1 MTMRQQENTK
11 RKPKP
16 SLSKDELARLKE
28 EEAMCPFGRQTIV
41 GSTKCCNCIFNRLDD
56 GGCYGNTE
64 DVRKHMRRLGLD
76 Y

>member
-1 MTMRQQENTK
+1 MNTK
-11 RKPKP
+11 ATQRKSKP

-28 EEAMCPFGRQTIV
+28 EEAMCPFGRKTIV
-41 GSTKCCNCIFNRLDD
+41 GSTKCYNCIFNRLDD

-64 DVRKHMRRLGLD
+64 AVRRHMLRLGLD